1 MHWLLH
7 LLVDAVLIAGL
18 AAAYKAYQEHR
29 RKQSEYARV
38 QLYEDA
44 DKPCVPAPFSPAS
57 ARGSNTCST
66 PPSRPLPSAWQ
77 HHLTSRARCQP
88 RTPSACCPPASVCG
102 GTPVGGWADP
112 DDRDDDELTS
122 IAAGQE
128 ESALRLIRH
137 SYLRT
142 LCPGQAALR
151 TQEAGTYVTAARLGS
166 REVSPPPMP
175 FIYGAACLR

>member
-1 MHWLLH
+1 MLVSPPQLAALRPCAPNTASRAHRRRAAPGHGDARVEHAHMHWLLH

-66 PPSRPLPSAWQ
+66 PLSRPLTSAWQ

-88 RTPSACCPPASVCG
+88 RTPSACRPP
-102 GTPVGGWADP
+102 PQF
-112 DDRDDDELTS
+112 
-122 IAAGQE
+122 AAAHR
-128 ESALRLIRH
+128 S
-137 SYLRT
+137 
-142 LCPGQAALR
+142 
-151 TQEAGTYVTAARLGS
+151 EAGPTRTTETTTS
-166 REVSPPPMP
+166 
-175 FIYGAACLR
+175 

>member
-1 MHWLLH
+1 MLSLQAKILSLQAKITNTFTSVLVSPPQLAALRPCAPNTASRARRRRAAPGHGDARVEHAHMHWLLH

-66 PPSRPLPSAWQ
+66 PLSRPLTSAWQ

-88 RTPSACCPPASVCG
+88 RTPSACRPP
-102 GTPVGGWADP
+102 PQF
-112 DDRDDDELTS
+112 
-122 IAAGQE
+122 AAAHR
-128 ESALRLIRH
+128 S
-137 SYLRT
+137 
-142 LCPGQAALR
+142 
-151 TQEAGTYVTAARLGS
+151 EAGPTRTTETTTS
-166 REVSPPPMP
+166 
-175 FIYGAACLR
+175 